1 MCLLSIDVT
10 FAQDQDEKDQA
21 LVQMTESL
29 FLRSTRA
36 MRTTTHIPFQNWVST
51 QEAFWLLRSLIDKP
65 GISVALQQDA
75 RRVQGLGYYT
85 IGLYDIPADVQS
97 KLAIEIIDDRRNIVL
112 TELAQT
118 YETMGQF
125 RESAI
130 VSEQI
135 LALTFPATDMDLNN
149 LARRHLKA
157 GRYSACIATIKRIP
171 LNKEGTEATRLL
183 SARAY
188 AYRGDFEDAL
198 RELRK
203 AGDNQEAVN
212 MERVLAHLQTP
223 RDFWRD
229 DKQRRRTFWMPS
241 NRVPTSHA
249 VNASEFQRSIF
260 AISHWFGAN
269 YPLYPD
275 VDNSVYPPN
284 MPEDLRPGLYGFASI
299 GAVPFLV
306 FQIKEID
313 EATQSRLRTILK
325 EIRPQLFG
333 GAAMQPLKL
342 DHKIL
347 YRPTDDGYISVLVH
361 QPWQSLV
368 VKLAYPDQVWETL

>member
-1 MCLLSIDVT
+1 M
-10 FAQDQDEKDQA
+10 
-21 LVQMTESL
+21 
-29 FLRSTRA
+29 
-36 MRTTTHIPFQNWVST
+36 
-51 QEAFWLLRSLIDKP
+51 
-65 GISVALQQDA
+65 
-75 RRVQGLGYYT
+75 
-85 IGLYDIPADVQS
+85 
-97 KLAIEIIDDRRNIVL
+97 VL

-125 RESAI
+125 RESEI

-135 LALTFPATDMDLNN
+135 LALTSPPPMDMDLNN

-157 GRYSACIATIKRIP
+157 GRYSACIATINQIP
-171 LNKEGTEATRLL
+171 LNKGTEATRLL

-188 AYRGDFEDAL
+188 AYRGNFEDAL

-203 AGDNQEAVN
+203 AGGNREAVN

-229 DKQRRRTFWMPS
+229 DKQRRRTSWMPS

-275 VDNSVYPPN
+275 VDNRVYPPN
-284 MPEDLRPGLYGFASI
+284 MPQDLRPGLYGFASI

-306 FQIKEID
+306 FQVKKMD
-313 EATQSRLRTILK
+313 EATQSRLRAILQ
-325 EIRPQLFG
+325 EVRPQPVG
-333 GAAMQPLKL
+333 GDAMQPLKL

-347 YRPTDDGYISVLVH
+347 YRATDDGYIAVLVH

-368 VKLAYPDQVWETL
+368 VKLAYRDKVWETL